1 MERRAETGRVRVLV
15 CGDVM
20 LGRGVDAVLPAPS
33 KPVRA
38 GSRSGRA
45 GLPEAKR

>member
-20 LGRGVDAVLPAPS
+20 LGRGVDAILPAPS

-38 GSRSGRA
+38 GSHRGRT
-45 GLPEAKR
+45 GLREAKR